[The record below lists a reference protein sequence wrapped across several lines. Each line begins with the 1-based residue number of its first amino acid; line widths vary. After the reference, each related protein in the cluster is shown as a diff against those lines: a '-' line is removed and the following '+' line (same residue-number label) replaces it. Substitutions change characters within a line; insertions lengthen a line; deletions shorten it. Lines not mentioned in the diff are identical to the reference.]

1 MQKIYNNMAVI
12 SDLHSGCQTALCPP
26 RIRLDEGGFYK
37 LNRIQRAVY
46 KYWLEYWDWLD
57 TIKKKEPFVLVL
69 NGDALDGSHHNNVA
83 TISNNLSTQR
93 KIAYELLKPYADKAA
108 EYYHIRG
115 TEAHAGQSAEQEEM
129 LAESLGAIPDR
140 DGRYARWELN
150 ITVGKKS
157 KKRCNIMHHIGTT
170 GSQAYESTAVMG
182 ELVDSF
188 AEAGRTDDTAPD
200 YIIRSHRHRYI
211 QVLIAS
217 EKGRIVSCTTPAWQ
231 GKTPYVWR
239 LKGAR
244 QSLPQWGGI
253 LVREAP
259 DGVNYL
265 TEFVR
270 SPRREK

>member
-1 MQKIYNNMAVI
+1 MIYNNMAVI

-26 RIRLDEGGFYK
+26 NIRFDGGGRYK
-37 LNRIQRAVY
+37 LNRIQRQLW
-46 KYWLEYWDWLD
+46 KHWLD
-57 TIKKKEPFVLVL
+57 YWEWKKSIIKKEDFVLVL
-69 NGDALDGSHHNNVA
+69 NGDALDGRHHNNVS
-83 TISNNLSTQR
+83 TISNNLATQS
-93 KIAYELLKPYADKAA
+93 KIAYELLKPQVDKAA

-129 LAESLGAIPDR
+129 LAQSLGAIPDR
-140 DGRYARWELN
+140 DGNYARWELN
-150 ITVGKKS
+150 ITIGKKS

-188 AEAGRTDDTAPD
+188 AEAGRTNDIAPD

-211 QVLIAS
+211 SVTIAS
-217 EKGRIVSCTTPAWQ
+217 GKGRRTACTTPSWQ

-244 QSLPQWGGI
+244 QSLAQWGGI
-253 LVREAP
+253 IVKEAP

-270 SPRREK
+270 SPKRG